1 MKPHAISPTRESGRA
16 RPPRRWG
23 RWPGPRAALPVLS
36 DGAPGARPC
45 HQAATTP
52 ASTRGQAA
60 TWAQRRPRGERVK
73 GSGRATSG
81 SRDGARV
88 SAREALHPAR
98 RRGTPV
104 GGMCCPPSAEN
115 QATAAGLWT
124 LPGDPDEGRAAHHS
138 AEPAP
143 APPGPVSDAE
153 SPGHTAT
160 AGQSWR
166 LGPRSWALL
175 VTTVHRRQDRRSR
188 EAQQRGGGHELAE
201 GPGEMS
207 GSSIINGDRA
217 GEY

>member
-1 MKPHAISPTRESGRA
+1 M
-16 RPPRRWG
+16 
-23 RWPGPRAALPVLS
+23 
-36 DGAPGARPC
+36 
-45 HQAATTP
+45 
-52 ASTRGQAA
+52 
-60 TWAQRRPRGERVK
+60 
-73 GSGRATSG
+73 
-81 SRDGARV
+81 
-88 SAREALHPAR
+88 
-98 RRGTPV
+98 
-104 GGMCCPPSAEN
+104 GGLCCPPSAEN

-188 EAQQRGGGHELAE
+188 EAQQRGGGHELAG
-201 GPGEMS
+201 GPGKREDLRTQFAEFWKQCPWLVPSPNCGQSQKTTPGCTMPNPRGRKARHKKS
-207 GSSIINGDRA
+207 H
-217 GEY
+217 